1 MADWLGLP
9 GVEVC
14 PRGDLAG
21 DLALA
26 VAAG

>member
-9 GVEVC
+9 WVEVC
-14 PRGDLAG
+14 PRGDLAAE
-21 DLALA
+21 LASA